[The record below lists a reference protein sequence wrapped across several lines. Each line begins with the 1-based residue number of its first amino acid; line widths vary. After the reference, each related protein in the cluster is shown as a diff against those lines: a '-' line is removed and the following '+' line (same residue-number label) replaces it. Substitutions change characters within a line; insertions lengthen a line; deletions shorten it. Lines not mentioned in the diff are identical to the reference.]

1 MRCVT
6 LLLLV
11 LAASGQA
18 QLDSSWISHYNG
30 NEGWFEF
37 QGPERAMRLDPTE
50 FGLDLPVEIESLKI
64 WFYWGMGSL
73 TDSVFTF
80 RIYADDG
87 RTLLFE
93 SDSLTCPSGYWVH
106 YGLPEPVLIE
116 SGTFWIVATARSVN
130 PWAHPYINTDDN
142 GTPVGSFHGSPG
154 AWTQCTSGE
163 YCFFAY
169 ACECVVGMGQG
180 RWSGPTAA
188 VAPLICRGELFLPG
202 AEPARLVT
210 VDGRGA
216 RLLAPGDNRLA
227 GLAPGV
233 YYLCRPG
240 DPVRRVTVLH

>member
-1 MRCVT
+1 MRCVAF
-6 LLLLV
+6 LLLV

-18 QLDSSWISHYNG
+18 RFDSSWISHYNG

-50 FGLDLPVEIESLKI
+50 FGLTLPVEVESLKI

-73 TDSVFTF
+73 SDSVFTF

-87 RTLLFE
+87 QSLLFE
-93 SDSLTCPSGYWVH
+93 SESLTCQSSYWVN

-130 PWAHPYINTDDN
+130 PWAHPYINIDDN
-142 GTPVGSFHGSPG
+142 ENPIGSFYGRPG

-169 ACECVVGMGQG
+169 VCECAIGVAEG
-180 RWSGPTAA
+180 RWSGPAAA
-188 VAPLICRGELFLPG
+188 VAPLISHGEFFLPG
-202 AEPARLVT
+202 AEPARLVAA
-210 VDGRGA
+210 DGRRA
-216 RLLAPGDNRLA
+216 RDLTPGTNDLS
-227 GLAPGV
+227 GLPPGV
-233 YYLCRPG
+233 YYLCAPG
-240 DPVRRVTVLH
+240 GRARRATLLR